1 MVDEFLFS
9 TTFTLF
15 NIKHYASLFLV
26 FITNTP
32 EATNPNAIAT
42 ITKEFLPPVCGISLA
57 FTVTFIVKVVSLLS
71 LSVTL
76 YVTLYFPA
84 FLVFTVFSTTL
95 ILEVKSPSSLSDA
108 VTPFNAS
115 NLSPTFNSKSSAL
128 ITGFSFVSGSTSTDG
143 SFSSSSSLRDSL

>member
-9 TTFTLF
+9 TTFTLI
-15 NIKHYASLFLV
+15 NIRYYASFLFL
-26 FITNTP
+26 FITSDP
-32 EATNPNAIAT
+32 ETTNPNAIAST
-42 ITKEFLPPVCGISLA
+42 TKEFCPPVFGISLA

-76 YVTLYFPA
+76 YVTLYFPD

-115 NLSPTFNSKSSAL
+115 NLSPTFNSKSLAL
-128 ITGFSFVSGSTSTDG
+128 ITGFSFVSWSTSTDG
-143 SFSSSSSLRDSL
+143 SFSSSSS